1 MVISE
6 LWLSTII
13 IIVITHIRIFL
24 KVHQTEKLKCKY
36 FTSVLVYY
44 NKIYFK
50 NKKIKIWEKSK
61 TLTNN
66 PAELRTRNNI
76 SKKLKYII

>member
-1 MVISE
+1 MFAKQGFYHLNYSASQIFEKSFLILMVISE

-50 NKKIKIWEKSK
+50 NKKIKI
-61 TLTNN
+61 
-66 PAELRTRNNI
+66 
-76 SKKLKYII
+76 